1 MVLGSR
7 SGTGKMFLIVAIVLL
22 LTFLLNII
30 ADFCKLGTWTD
41 GLQNSWRIV
50 RMVVA
55 SCSVACPHSMR
66 SFAKRREWIG
76 GQPGPRET
84 PVRLEVC
91 NLCCKRMESSLM
103 ATTKR

>member
-41 GLQNSWRIV
+41 VLQNSWRIV

-66 SFAKRREWIG
+66 SSAKRREWIG
-76 GQPGPRET
+76 GHPEPRVI
-84 PVRLEVC
+84 VRLELC
-91 NLCCKRMESSLM
+91 ISCCKRMDSSLI